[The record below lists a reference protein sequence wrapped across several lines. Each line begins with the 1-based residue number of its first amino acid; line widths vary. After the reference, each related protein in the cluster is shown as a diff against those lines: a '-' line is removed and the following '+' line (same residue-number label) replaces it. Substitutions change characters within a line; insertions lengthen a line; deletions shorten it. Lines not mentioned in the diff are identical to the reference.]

1 MLHPQVRSH
10 RCVVTG
16 VLSQVF
22 SHKVCSH
29 KVCSHKV
36 CSHKCDS
43 KEFLRV
49 YTWAATAMLKPCWY
63 FCCVWSSVLSCLPA
77 CLSVYL
83 TVSVPLFVC
92 LPKTSVLLCRQHQY
106 PASSDTTPAIAVHPN
121 RCCCHKVASTQQHLV
136 PIFSPCMLCLP
147 QSITSS

>member
-43 KEFLRV
+43 KKFEGLHMGCNCYVEAVLVFLLC
-49 YTWAATAMLKPCWY
+49 M
-63 FCCVWSSVLSCLPA
+63 VLCAFMPA
-77 CLSVYL
+77 CLSVCL
-83 TVSVPLFVC
+83 SRCLCASVC
-92 LPKTSVLLCRQHQY
+92 LFAQDVCLTLQTTSI
-106 PASSDTTPAIAVHPN
+106 PS
-121 RCCCHKVASTQQHLV
+121 
-136 PIFSPCMLCLP
+136 IF
-147 QSITSS
+147 